1 MKDAVTSTTWY
12 FVSHLLCSAALLER
26 LFYVY
31 IPNSFEK
38 VYSSDMTDSNQS
50 EQVNV
55 STHKTSIDIDVV
67 IALLEGLYPG
77 EISHV
82 EFVAGGEGS
91 QAFSFKKGD
100 EGFIVRINRHSD
112 EGFKKDQLA
121 FLQYGS
127 GIIPIPEIVQIG
139 QMQNG
144 YYFAISHKIQVTLAK
159 DLPQT
164 DLEQAVPRMFTVL
177 DAIHAIDINTT
188 TGYGKWDS
196 DGNAHRTTW
205 KDFLLEVNTYTIG
218 TETQPSLFAT
228 SFLEK
233 DVWDQLYGTLVDLIK
248 YCPQERYLLH
258 GDFGFDNLF
267 IADGQV
273 AGVIDWEH
281 SMYGDFL
288 YDVAWLAFWSK
299 GYDFKTSYIA
309 YVQSKDRDIHFF
321 NERLL
326 CYQLYIGLGSLS
338 FYAYSNQKDKYDSS
352 KARLLGLV
360 GK

>member
-1 MKDAVTSTTWY
+1 MGR
-12 FVSHLLCSAALLER
+12 LLINL
-26 LFYVY
+26 LFYLH
-31 IPNSFEK
+31 IPISFEK
-38 VYSSDMTDSNQS
+38 VYSSDMADSDKHGQT
-50 EQVNV
+50 NV

-91 QAFSFKKGD
+91 QAFSFNRGD

-112 EGFKKDQLA
+112 EGFKKDQWA

-127 GIIPIPEIVQIG
+127 DIIPIPEIVQIG

-144 YYFAISHKIQVTLAK
+144 YYFAISHKIHGALAK
-159 DLPQT
+159 HVPQT
-164 DLEQAVPRMFTVL
+164 DLEEVVPRMFVVL
-177 DAIHAIDINTT
+177 DAIHAIDISTT

-233 DVWDQLYGTLVDLIK
+233 DVWDQLYGTLVDLIE

-267 IADGQV
+267 VVDGHV

-299 GYDFKTSYIA
+299 GYDFKAA
-309 YVQSKDRDIHFF
+309 YKAHAASKGQDIP
-321 NERLL
+321 NLEERLL

-360 GK
+360 GKETN

>member
-1 MKDAVTSTTWY
+1 
-12 FVSHLLCSAALLER
+12 
-26 LFYVY
+26 
-31 IPNSFEK
+31 
-38 VYSSDMTDSNQS
+38 MTDLDNP
-50 EQVNV
+50 EQINV

-91 QAFSFKKGD
+91 QAFSFNKGD

-112 EGFKKDQLA
+112 EGFKKDQRA

-127 GIIPIPEIVQIG
+127 DIIPIPQILQIG

-144 YYFAISHKIQVTLAK
+144 YYFAISHKIQGRLAK
-159 DLPQT
+159 HVPPT
-164 DLEQAVPRMFTVL
+164 DLEQVVPGMFTVL
-177 DAIHAIDINTT
+177 DAIHAIDIGTT
-188 TGYGKWDS
+188 SGYGKWDS
-196 DGNAHRTTW
+196 AGNAHCATW

-218 TETQPSLFAT
+218 TETQPSLFDT

-233 DVWDQLYGTLVDLIK
+233 DVWDVLYALLVELTQH
-248 YCPQERYLLH
+248 CPEERYLLH

-267 IADGQV
+267 VVDGQV

-299 GYDFKTSYIA
+299 GFDFKAA
-309 YVQSKDRDIHFF
+309 YKAHAASKGQDIP
-321 NERLL
+321 NLEERLL